1 MMHTGT
7 SLKRL
12 RVIRRASSLVY
23 VAGTGDANFIP
34 PLREIA
40 TAFFAMAGMPLT
52 GTAWADGMD
61 QRRDVRQVSG
71 FTHEVQETVRRAL
84 EQTGSSEKE

>member
-1 MMHTGT
+1 
-7 SLKRL
+7 
-12 RVIRRASSLVY
+12 
-23 VAGTGDANFIP
+23 
-34 PLREIA
+34 
-40 TAFFAMAGMPLT
+40 MAGMPLT